1 MQNDN
6 NSIGNNQWFY
16 FSVQKLIPGA
26 QFTFNVVNFTKN
38 DSLFNYGMSPVVY
51 STLMHKKNG
60 T

>member
-6 NSIGNNQWFY
+6 NSCGNNQWFY

-26 QFTFNVVNFTKN
+26 QFTFNVVNFTKS
-38 DSLFNYGMSPVVY
+38 DSLFNYGMCPVAY
-51 STLMHKKNG
+51 STAMNKKNG